1 MDRPGVMAP
10 PKLYA
15 VPQPRGLMAPHPGT
29 MPPELDLRA
38 VLWSVAVMLGAVE
51 LCLEI
56 SLP

>member
-1 MDRPGVMAP
+1 
-10 PKLYA
+10 
-15 VPQPRGLMAPHPGT
+15 